1 MKTTI
6 QDSVKETVLLWTTNL
21 GAIGIGIADFN
32 ALLTT
37 ISLSLAIGLT
47 IYNQYKKIASIK
59 SIVILFSSKPMIVNF
74 YKNQWLP

>member
-47 IYNQYKKIASIK
+47 IYNQYKKIK
-59 SIVILFSSKPMIVNF
+59 K
-74 YKNQWLP
+74 